1 MVRTPMA
8 GRPPGVERHQ
18 SGVEESGRG
27 QFSDPEPQDSAVVQA
42 THYSEHDV
50 YDYRVATHVRKNIT
64 LPRALDER
72 LRAAAR
78 RRGTSQS
85 RLISHLVETG
95 LAAEAGEQDP
105 LLAYLGLIDGP
116 AHLSETVDKTVYA
129 R

>member
-1 MVRTPMA
+1 MY
-8 GRPPGVERHQ
+8 
-18 SGVEESGRG
+18 
-27 QFSDPEPQDSAVVQA
+27 
-42 THYSEHDV
+42 HYT
-50 YDYRVATHVRKNIT
+50 VATHIRKNIT

-116 AHLSETVDKTVYA
+116 ADLSETVDKTVYA

>member
-1 MVRTPMA
+1 MDT
-8 GRPPGVERHQ
+8 
-18 SGVEESGRG
+18 
-27 QFSDPEPQDSAVVQA
+27 FSNPEPQDRA
-42 THYSEHDV
+42 TDQTTHFSTYNVYHDT
-50 YDYRVATHVRKNIT
+50 VATHIRKNIT

-116 AHLSETVDKTVYA
+116 ADLSETVDKTVYA